1 MMPDYPI
8 DEDTKAKWVT
18 YRQELRDLT
27 AQQAWIDGDLL
38 NVNMPVSPTPKD
50 QLAVFRE
57 QIADMSQ
64 IPQDLLD
71 AATQEVVDSGSI
83 EDIVR
88 NISQVSVKFELL
100 KGLSRMKLPMLD
112 LDMEVLSQDSDYFDA
127 SLYAIKEEV
136 EGESTFP
143 QDWWETATSDVDALI
158 QGINEKLAAY
168 DVSFTINDVLTSVVN
183 TNIERQRI

>member
-1 MMPDYPI
+1 
-8 DEDTKAKWVT
+8 
-18 YRQELRDLT
+18 
-27 AQQAWIDGDLL
+27 
-38 NVNMPVSPTPKD
+38 
-50 QLAVFRE
+50 
-57 QIADMSQ
+57 
-64 IPQDLLD
+64 
-71 AATQEVVDSGSI
+71 
-83 EDIVR
+83 
-88 NISQVSVKFELL
+88 
-100 KGLSRMKLPMLD
+100 MKLPMLD

-183 TNIERQRI
+183 TNIERQKAGCSTRRGGRMMQYGVDIFFESDILPQLAKHTGQVCASERRRCIANPEGR